1 MIGKDNTMHINKV
14 ASIVN
19 QLSKFHDAGVEQPAT
34 LAGQTA
40 RRLRHDII
48 TLAFQPD
55 ERLTFAKLAKA
66 YGVGTSPLRE
76 ALFMVAGDGLVLA
89 EENRGFRVA
98 PIDVDEM
105 LDISTLRAQ
114 LEAEAL
120 QRSIALG
127 GDAWEAALVSADH
140 RLNKATRRVR
150 AARGEDAVVQAA
162 EEWEQ
167 WHRALH
173 TTLCSACGSPWLLR
187 FIGILYEHL
196 ERYRR
201 YFWSYVQRVDGADAE
216 HGQIVEAALA
226 RDADRA
232 IALLKAHFQ
241 TQAELSL
248 QAGDSAQALRTREGS
263 P

>member
-1 MIGKDNTMHINKV
+1 MQIKGMLP
-14 ASIVN
+14 IVDQFWQPQN
-19 QLSKFHDAGVEQPAT
+19 SSPEQPAT

-48 TLAFQPD
+48 TLVLKPD
-55 ERLTFAKLAKA
+55 ERLTFAKLAQL

-114 LEAEAL
+114 LEAQAL
-120 QRSIALG
+120 QRAIALG

-140 RLNKATRRVR
+140 RLKKATRRVR
-150 AARGEDAVVQAA
+150 AVQGEDAVAQAEA
-162 EEWEQ
+162 EWEQ
-167 WHRALH
+167 WHHALH

-201 YFWSYVQRVDGADAE
+201 YFWTYAQRVDGADAE
-216 HGQIVEAALA
+216 HGQIVEAALD

-232 IALLKAHFQ
+232 MALLQAHFQ

-248 QAGDSAQALRTREGS
+248 QAGDAVQARKNRGS
-263 P
+263 QE